1 MRIGNFSSCSSAELA
16 HLRAASA
23 VQKSIGRLSSG
34 SQITETSDDAGG
46 VAVSV
51 KMRAA
56 IKRADVAVANLLNAD
71 AFLSAQDGALDGI
84 GKGITRMMELKTLS
98 QDPTKNATDIQ
109 NYSTEFDEIRE
120 HLAILSK
127 SKLNGVDL
135 FSHTGTDTYL
145 EATADEN
152 GQQTVT
158 LTQYALGISL
168 GEWLSDEITFSFVTG
183 LVTWDQAR
191 EDAERRGG
199 RLATITSAEKWNVA
213 ALKLGPDRDRTMW
226 LGGWRE
232 RLPDGTLSAWQWLSG
247 EAFDFEYWHSGEPR
261 SMDIGANGRAYIM
274 ANHPA
279 WSDGVPNNGDWNDG
293 QINHFVDGYLLEKP
307 AKPKD
312 FLTIQGETLSSKLQL
327 IANCRANNGAESMCV
342 EMSVEKLRS
351 KSTNLEAANSRI
363 ADVDVADETHHLNKA
378 RILAEASSAM
388 IKQARSANEVVLRLL
403 NL

>member
-1 MRIGNFSSCSSAELA
+1 MRIGNFSSSSSAELA

-46 VAVSV
+46 TAVSV

-120 HLAILSK
+120 HLGTLSN

-135 FSHTGTDTYL
+135 FSHTGSDTYL

-158 LTQYALGISL
+158 LTQYALGIDTTY
-168 GEWLSDEITFSFVTG
+168 WLSDSSDFSFVPGAFTWKEAEADATG
-183 LVTWDQAR
+183 RL
-191 EDAERRGG
+191 GY
-199 RLATITSAEKWNVA
+199 LATIDSAEKWARIVA
-213 ALKLGPDRDRTMW
+213 DLGTDASKTMW
-226 LGGWRE
+226 IGGYQRPGSKEPDGGWFWR
-232 RLPDGTLSAWQWLSG
+232 T
-247 EAFDFEYWHSGEPR
+247 GEPLVYTNWHA
-261 SMDIGANGRAYIM
+261 GE
-274 ANHPA
+274 
-279 WSDGVPNNGDWNDG
+279 PNNAGNNESGLQINLPNQEFGKWNDIIDSST
-293 QINHFVDGYLLEKP
+293 QSYNKGYLLEKP
-307 AKPKD
+307 AKH
-312 FLTIQGETLSSKLQL
+312 LRTILGGTLAETLQY
-327 IANCRANNGAESMCV
+327 IANCRANNGAESMAV

-351 KSTNLEAANSRI
+351 KSTNLEAANGRI

-403 NL
+403 DL

>member
-1 MRIGNFSSCSSAELA
+1 MRIGNFSSSSSAELA

-46 VAVSV
+46 TAVSV

-120 HLAILSK
+120 HLGTLSN

-135 FSHTGTDTYL
+135 FSRTGSDTYL
-145 EATADEN
+145 EATANEN

-158 LTQYALGISL
+158 LTQYALGIDTTY
-168 GEWLSDEITFSFVTG
+168 WLSDTFNFSFVAGT
-183 LVTWDQAR
+183 LTWEQAKV
-191 EDAERRGG
+191 DAESKGG
-199 RLATITSAEKWNVA
+199 HLATITSETEWNQIVSEIGASATGRSWIGGYQVPGSAEPGSGWAWITGEPMSYTNWGIGGPDNSYGENEKFIETFFQGISGKWN
-213 ALKLGPDRDRTMW
+213 D
-226 LGGWRE
+226 
-232 RLPDGTLSAWQWLSG
+232 LPDNPVFTYG
-247 EAFDFEYWHSGEPR
+247 
-261 SMDIGANGRAYIM
+261 YI
-274 ANHPA
+274 
-279 WSDGVPNNGDWNDG
+279 
-293 QINHFVDGYLLEKP
+293 LEKP
-307 AKPKD
+307 AKH
-312 FLTIQGETLSSKLQL
+312 LTTILGGTLAETLQY
-327 IANCRANNGAESMCV
+327 IANCRANNGAESMAV
-342 EMSVEKLRS
+342 EMSIEKLRS
-351 KSTNLEAANSRI
+351 KSTNLEAANGRI

-403 NL
+403 DL

>member
-1 MRIGNFSSCSSAELA
+1 MRIGNFSSSSSAELA

-34 SQITETSDDAGG
+34 SQITEISDDAGG
-46 VAVSV
+46 TAVSV

-120 HLAILSK
+120 HLVTLSN

-135 FSHTGTDTYL
+135 FSHTGSDTYL

-158 LTQYALGISL
+158 LTQYALGVSL
-168 GEWLSDEITFSFVTG
+168 VDILQSKSTFSRIAGSFS
-183 LVTWDQAR
+183 WDQAKS
-191 EDAERRGG
+191 DAERLGG
-199 RLATITSAEKWNVA
+199 HLAVITSQEEWNRA
-213 ALKLGPDRDRTMW
+213 KADLGTDFN
-226 LGGWRE
+226 
-232 RLPDGTLSAWQWLSG
+232 LSAWLGASNTDGNGNPNTGTWRWVTG
-247 EAFDFEYWHSGEPR
+247 ERFDFTAWRQGEPNG
-261 SMDIGANGRAYIM
+261 SIGGLNQFTDFYLIHIG
-274 ANHPA
+274 NVWDDVHVSNSFPT
-279 WSDGVPNNGDWNDG
+279 
-293 QINHFVDGYLLEKP
+293 GYVLEKP
-307 AKPKD
+307 TKP
-312 FLTIQGETLSSKLQL
+312 LSAVQTGTLKATLQY
-327 IANCRANNGAESMCV
+327 IANCRANNGAESMAV
-342 EMSVEKLRS
+342 EMSVERLRS
-351 KSTNLEAANSRI
+351 KSTNMEAANGQI
-363 ADVDVADETHHLNKA
+363 ADVDIADETHHLNKA
-378 RILAEASSAM
+378 RILAEASSVM

-403 NL
+403 DL

>member
-1 MRIGNFSSCSSAELA
+1 MRIGNFLSSSSAELA

-46 VAVSV
+46 TAVSV
-51 KMRAA
+51 RMRAA

-84 GKGITRMMELKTLS
+84 GRGITRMMELKTLS

-120 HLAILSK
+120 HLGTLSN

-135 FSHTGTDTYL
+135 FSHTGSDTYL
-145 EATADEN
+145 QATADEN

-158 LTQYALGISL
+158 LTQYALGIDTTY
-168 GEWLSDEITFSFVTG
+168 WLSDSSDFSFVPG
-183 LVTWDQAR
+183 AFTWKEA
-191 EDAERRGG
+191 EADATSRLGY
-199 RLATITSAEKWNVA
+199 LATIDSAEKWARIVA
-213 ALKLGPDRDRTMW
+213 DLGTDASKTMW
-226 LGGWRE
+226 IGGYQRPGSKEPDAGWFWRTGEPLVYTNWQAGQPDNNYAGLSENGLQINYLGHQFGKWN
-232 RLPDGTLSAWQWLSG
+232 DIIDSQSLSA
-247 EAFDFEYWHSGEPR
+247 
-261 SMDIGANGRAYIM
+261 NK
-274 ANHPA
+274 
-279 WSDGVPNNGDWNDG
+279 
-293 QINHFVDGYLLEKP
+293 GYLLEKP
-307 AKPKD
+307 AKHLP
-312 FLTIQGETLSSKLQL
+312 TILGSTLEETLQY
-327 IANCRANNGAESMCV
+327 IANCRANNGAESMAV

-351 KSTNLEAANSRI
+351 KSTNLEAAKGRI

-403 NL
+403 DL